1 MVAGLVHH
9 PLVIMELADRIVT
22 KARAL
27 VDERTRFARQR
38 HELQYPTFA
47 RTPSTQA
54 F

>member
-9 PLVIMELADRIVT
+9 TSVIMERADRIVT

-38 HELQYPTFA
+38 HELRCLTFA
-47 RTPSTQA
+47 RAPSTEA